1 MNRTKIFSGTSNRI
15 LAANIAFKL
24 GMSLER
30 ANVGSFA
37 DGEVQIELHDNVRK
51 SRAFI
56 IQSTCAPANDTLME
70 LILMADALHRSATKK
85 IIAVIPYLGYSR
97 QDRRPDYQRTP
108 ISAKVVADLI
118 QSVRIDQIITIDLHT
133 TQIQGFYN
141 IPVDNISASRLFEA
155 DIINNVQDL
164 TDLIVVSPDIGGVGR
179 SRALAKHLGVDLA
192 IIDKRRP
199 KAGLSEVMNIIGDV
213 DGKICI
219 IVDDLIDSGGTLC
232 KAADAL
238 TAKGAKK
245 VVAYCTHGVLSGN
258 ANQNIEHSTLSE
270 LVITDTIPL
279 HSNITSN
286 KVRIITVADMLAE
299 TIKRLVKGDSISELS
314 SH

>member
-1 MNRTKIFSGTSNRI
+1 MNRTKIFSGTSNRP
-15 LAANIAFKL
+15 LAAQIAHNL
-24 GMSLER
+24 DMTLER

-37 DGEVQIELHDNVRK
+37 DGEIQVELNDNVRK

-70 LILMADALHRSATKK
+70 MILMADALHRSATKK

-108 ISAKVVADLI
+108 ISARVVADLI
-118 QSVRIDQIITIDLHT
+118 QSANIDHIITIDLHT

-141 IPVDNISASRLFEA
+141 IPVDNISASRLFEK
-155 DIINNVQDL
+155 DILSKITDL
-164 TDLIVVSPDIGGVGR
+164 TELVVVSPDIGGVGR
-179 SRALAKHLGVDLA
+179 SRALAKHIGVDLA

-199 KAGLSEVMNIIGDV
+199 KAGISEVMNIIGDV
-213 DGKICI
+213 DGKICV

-238 TAKGAKK
+238 TAKGAKQ
-245 VVAYCTHGVLSGN
+245 VIAYCTHAVLSSN
-258 ANQNIEHSTLSE
+258 ANQTIEHSTLTE
-270 LVITDTIPL
+270 LVVTDTIPL
-279 HSNITSN
+279 QSNITSN
-286 KVRIITVADMLAE
+286 KVRVITVADMLAE

-314 SH
+314 H

>member
-1 MNRTKIFSGTSNRI
+1 MNRTKLFSGTSNRP
-15 LAANIAFKL
+15 LAAHIASNLNIE
-24 GMSLER
+24 LER
-30 ANVGSFA
+30 ATVGRFA
-37 DGEVQIELHDNVRK
+37 DGELQLELNDNVRK
-51 SRAFI
+51 SRAVI

-108 ISAKVVADLI
+108 ISARVVADLI
-118 QSVRIDQIITIDLHT
+118 QSVKIDHIITIDLHT
-133 TQIQGFYN
+133 TQIQGFYD
-141 IPVDNISASRLFEA
+141 IPVDNISASRLFQV
-155 DIINNVQDL
+155 DILKQYELD
-164 TDLIVVSPDIGGVGR
+164 DLIIVSPDVGGVGR
-179 SRALAKHLGVDLA
+179 ARALAKHIGVDLA

-213 DGKICI
+213 EGKTCV

-238 TAKGAKK
+238 TAKGAKR
-245 VVAYCTHGVLSGN
+245 VVAYCTHAVLSGN
-258 ANQNIEHSTLSE
+258 ANHTIEHSTLAE
-270 LVITDTIPL
+270 LVVTDTIPL
-279 HSNITSN
+279 QANMTSD
-286 KVRIITVADMLAE
+286 KVRVITVADMLAE

-314 SH
+314 H

>member
-15 LAANIAFKL
+15 LAANIAHKL
-24 GMSLER
+24 DMSLER
-30 ANVGSFA
+30 VNVGSFA

-118 QSVRIDQIITIDLHT
+118 QSVNIDQIITIELHT

-155 DIINNVQDL
+155 DILDNVSDL
-164 TDLIVVSPDIGGVGR
+164 RNMTIVSPDIGGVGR

-199 KAGLSEVMNIIGDV
+199 KAGISEVMNIIGEV

-238 TAKGAKK
+238 TAQGAVK
-245 VVAYCTHGVLSGN
+245 VIAYCTHGVLSGN

-279 HSNITSN
+279 HSNITSD
-286 KVRIITVADMLAE
+286 KIRIITVADMLAE
-299 TIKRLVKGDSISELS
+299 TIKRLVNGDSISELS
-314 SH
+314 H